1 MWKDLEQ
8 RDKYEIIRDYV
19 RRGFDNLDDIIDD
32 YEKNPESTKM
42 AATNNSTTS
51 SALQDVLNEWYA
63 LSSYPTAGPEDVD
76 IW

>member
-1 MWKDLEQ
+1 MWSDLKQ
-8 RDKYEIIRDYV
+8 DDKYEIIRDYV
-19 RRGFDNLDDIIDD
+19 RRGYNNLDSIIDD

-42 AATNNSTTS
+42 AVTNNSTTS

-63 LSSYPTAGPEDVD
+63 LSSYPTAGPGDVD

>member
-42 AATNNSTTS
+42 AVTNNSTTS

-63 LSSYPTAGPEDVD
+63 LSSYPTASPEDVD

>member
-32 YEKNPESTKM
+32 YEKNPESIGI
-42 AATNNSTTS
+42 AVSNNATTS
-51 SALQDVLNEWYA
+51 SALQDAINEWHA
-63 LSSYPTAGPEDVD
+63 LSSYPTAGLEDVD